1 MMIFPPFKP
10 LLAHSLSAQQPIRL
24 MWLALGSLPVVEF
37 AAQVQSASQQPQALV
52 LDLQHGLWDASTV
65 HTAVG
70 LAAPVPVI
78 ARCAGHQPHQ
88 LAQALDAGAA
98 SVLVPMV
105 QSEDEAQ
112 QAVLGSHYPPAGLR
126 SAGGVRPLLAGAAQ
140 MLKAGGQVAV
150 GVMIETVR
158 GVENVERIVRVPG
171 VDYVFIGTG
180 DLSLSRGIEDAVKNA
195 AQVEKDCQRVQAA
208 AHAAGLPCGRY
219 TASAACATA
228 AFGQGF
234 QMAVTASD
242 IDVIRD
248 GFLQAAKNDGHTPSS
263 ERTG

>member
-1 MMIFPPFKP
+1 MMFCPFKP
-10 LLAHSLSAQQPIRL
+10 LLAQKQPIRL

-37 AAQVQSASQQPQALV
+37 AAQVQSVPQQPQALV
-52 LDLQHGLWDASTV
+52 LDLQHGLWEASTV

-70 LAAPVPVI
+70 LAVQVPVI

-105 QSEDEAQ
+105 QSADEAQ

-126 SAGGVRPLLAGAAQ
+126 SAGGVRPLLAGVSEMIQ
-140 MLKAGGQVAV
+140 AGRRVAV

-158 GVENVERIVRVPG
+158 GVENVEQIVRVPG

-180 DLSLSRGIEDAVKNA
+180 DLSLSRGMEDAVKNA
-195 AQVEKDCQRVQAA
+195 AQVEKDCQRVLAA

-219 TASAACATA
+219 TANAAA
-228 AFGQGF
+228 AHKAFEQGF

-248 GFLQAAKNDGHTPSS
+248 GFLQAAKNDGAKKSA
-263 ERTG
+263 RRAG